1 VKNVWTRLKRLVPT
15 DPRVRIHFVVM
26 LVVLTAAFA
35 TRVRHVYESLPYCRH
50 PDESTWANIAIRMLK
65 DGDMNPRRFRKPSL
79 PVYIMYAG
87 FGAGLADARLHGEA
101 KSAKDL
107 GSRVTPYYEV
117 PRAAVPPKLLFAL
130 ASVVAMGLG
139 GYIAFLLT
147 RRALAMWLVPLL
159 TSLSSDY
166 YRLSWSYMNVDII
179 GAVFVLATVA
189 YLVHASVGAGSTP
202 NGGSGM
208 RRAVVAGVLAGLA
221 VGSKYNLFPVLLPG
235 AFFFL
240 MYERK
245 RVVAR
250 TLVLGA
256 ASVLT
261 FFATSPY
268 ILLSFR
274 GALDD
279 ILKEARHYATGHP
292 GATVEPGLAM
302 LGAYAR
308 HFAENFGVVPLALSV
323 VGVAILV
330 RRDARLAF
338 VAFAHPVV
346 FVIYMCS
353 QRVFFERN
361 VVGVHVF
368 IAIGIAVAL
377 LELSELLSSAL
388 ARRWPFLRARG
399 PIIGAVLVIV
409 AFVASV
415 PWSRSA
421 YAYGSGIERRNDAA
435 RWVNRHVDKKTVV
448 LVDSR
453 VDMDRRTFAKK
464 VRVQEISLPADN
476 EKVEA
481 LRNKDKRVV
490 AILRPGQRQQ
500 YSHLLGRTREVAR
513 FDAPQENPG
522 GIEVRPL
529 VIVER
534 R

>member
-1 VKNVWTRLKRLVPT
+1 MKNVWTRLKRLVPT
-15 DPRVRIHFVVM
+15 DPRVRFHFVVM
-26 LVVLTAAFA
+26 LVVLAAAFA

-50 PDESTWANIAIRMLK
+50 PDESTWANIAIRMLR
-65 DGDMNPRRFRKPSL
+65 DGDMNPGRFRKPSL
-79 PVYIMYAG
+79 PVYLMYAG

-101 KSAKDL
+101 KSAQDL
-107 GSRVTPYYEV
+107 GSKVVPYYAI

-147 RRALAMWLVPLL
+147 ARALAMWLVPLL

-189 YLVHASVGAGSTP
+189 YLVRASVGASSTP
-202 NGGSGM
+202 NRGSGM

-256 ASVLT
+256 VAVVT

-268 ILLSFR
+268 LLLSYR
-274 GALDD
+274 HALDD
-279 ILKEARHYATGHP
+279 ILYEVNHYATGHT
-292 GATVEPGLAM
+292 GATVEPGLPA
-302 LGAYAR
+302 LFSYIR
-308 HFAENFGVVPLALSV
+308 HFAENYGVIPLGLSV
-323 VGVAILV
+323 VGVAALF
-330 RRDARLAF
+330 RRDWRLA
-338 VAFAHPVV
+338 VVTYLHPVV
-346 FVIYMCS
+346 FVVYMCS
-353 QRVFFERN
+353 QSVLFERN
-361 VVGVHVF
+361 VVAVHVF
-368 IAIGIAVAL
+368 IAIGLALAL
-377 LELSELLSSAL
+377 LELPKPLSAML
-388 ARRWPFLRARG
+388 ERRWPSLGARARVVG
-399 PIIGAVLVIV
+399 VVIV
-409 AFVASV
+409 VVPFLIGV
-415 PWSRSA
+415 PWSRATSA
-421 YAYGSGIERRNDAA
+421 YASGIEPRNEAA
-435 RWVNRHVDKKTVV
+435 RWVERFLDKKTVV

-453 VDMDRRTFAKK
+453 VEFDWRTLPKK
-464 VRVQEISLPADN
+464 AHEVALPADN

-481 LRNKDKRVV
+481 LRKKHKRII
-490 AILRPGQRQQ
+490 AIVRPAQRKQ
-500 YSHLLGRTREVAR
+500 YSALLRGATEVAL
-513 FDAPQENPG
+513 FDEPGNPG
-522 GIEVRPL
+522 GVEIRPL
-529 VIVER
+529 MILER